1 MRLSPIAIA
10 RAGLL
15 SALSALPIVG
25 GDSSVVSAQQ
35 ADRAAPPAPPPRS
48 FGPHVGQVGVETNLV
63 TAAANEHGSYLWIVD
78 PIQHTV
84 TLCEQA
90 DPAHD
95 FKCEK
100 KPLP

>member
-1 MRLSPIAIA
+1 MRLFPIAVA
-10 RAGLL
+10 TAAVL
-15 SALSALPIVG
+15 SGIGSVG
-25 GDSSVVSAQQ
+25 SLTASAQQ
-35 ADRAAPPAPPPRS
+35 TDRALPPPPRA
-48 FGPHVGQVGVETNLV
+48 FGPYVGQVGTETNLV
-63 TAAANEHGSYLWIVD
+63 TSAANEHGSYLWIVD

-84 TLCEQA
+84 TLCEQV